1 MRCPG
6 AHVELPAGE
15 EFGEDPHCL
24 LVALADGQGL
34 GEVGGMDK
42 VFSQNSGGRD
52 GKGGRG
58 GGTDMGQLLTTP
70 MNHLP
75 VPGM

>member
-1 MRCPG
+1 MPTWSSLLVRSLGRTLTC
-6 AHVELPAGE
+6 LP
-15 EFGEDPHCL
+15 
-24 LVALADGQGL
+24 VALADGQGL
-34 GEVGGMDK
+34 GEVGGMNK

-70 MNHLP
+70 MSPLP
-75 VPGM
+75 VPRM

>member
-1 MRCPG
+1 MLVRSLG
-6 AHVELPAGE
+6 RTLT
-15 EFGEDPHCL
+15 CL

-42 VFSQNSGGRD
+42 VFSQDSGGRD

-58 GGTDMGQLLTTP
+58 GGTDMGQLLTT
-70 MNHLP
+70 
-75 VPGM
+75 